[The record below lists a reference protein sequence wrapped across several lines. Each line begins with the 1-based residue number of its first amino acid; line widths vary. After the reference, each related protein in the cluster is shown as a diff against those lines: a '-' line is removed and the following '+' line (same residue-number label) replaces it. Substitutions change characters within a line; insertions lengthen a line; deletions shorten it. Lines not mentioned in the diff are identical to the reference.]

1 MKRYNMLNG
10 MDRGRTGLEINKFG
24 QIDNWIQVTL
34 SIQCSAT
41 IETFITPEGHSYHRL
56 RVKGESW
63 EKLGKVEKFCN
74 VTLRSK
80 FKRTMYSSSTFMF
93 EDLKLVKHYV

>member
-41 IETFITPEGHSYHRL
+41 IETFITPEGHSYHTWC
-56 RVKGESW
+56 E
-63 EKLGKVEKFCN
+63 
-74 VTLRSK
+74 
-80 FKRTMYSSSTFMF
+80 
-93 EDLKLVKHYV
+93 EDQPAAAVDTEA